1 MSEGDKIGL
10 GGAIAESSDN
20 KTYTDNIKK
29 LLALFDL
36 VDGFIENLTSDK
48 DGVISYLENLH
59 LLKGRGFKVENA
71 IARLEYQLQ
80 QTKVSITSFTEQK
93 GSRLKLLAID
103 IIDIAENVLARR
115 LIIDDKQQALID
127 EMRNNLKAFRDKV
140 NYNNSEISKLVT
152 LSLSHMSDLN
162 SDIGKF
168 DAQIAEAKIFSSRNY
183 DIGDLIGD
191 LINQKNTL
199 KASYDQFLI
208 NFANLSL
215 KHHLRSERFIDEL
228 KEASKRIKDAPKADE
243 DAPKI
248 TTVEEAQSNKPKK
261 NTNESQSN
269 EPQSNESQS
278 NESQSNESQS
288 NESQSNEPQSNEPES
303 NE

>member
-1 MSEGDKIGL
+1 MSQQDKAGL
-10 GGAIAESSDN
+10 GGAIVESSDN

-29 LLALFDL
+29 ILSLFDL
-36 VDGFIENLTSDK
+36 VDGFIENLIADK
-48 DGVISYLENLH
+48 DGVNSYLDNLR

-80 QTKVSITSFTEQK
+80 QTNVSIDAFSKQK

-103 IIDIAENVLARR
+103 IIDIAENVLRRR

-127 EMRNNLKAFRDKV
+127 EMQNNLDTFREKTD
-140 NYNNSEISKLVT
+140 YNNSEISKLVT
-152 LSLSHMSDLN
+152 LSLAHMSDLN

-168 DAQIAEAKIFSSRNY
+168 DAQISEAKIFSDRNY

-191 LINQKNTL
+191 LLNQKNTL
-199 KASYDQFLI
+199 KASYDQYLI

-215 KHHLRSERFIDEL
+215 KHHLRTERFIDEL
-228 KEASKRIKDAPKADE
+228 KEASKRIKDAPKADD

-248 TTVEEAQSNKPKK
+248 STVEEAQSSQEKQTEKVS
-261 NTNESQSN
+261 ESQTNDNS
-269 EPQSNESQS
+269 EPQTNDNS
-278 NESQSNESQS
+278 
-288 NESQSNEPQSNEPES
+288 EPQTNQEQ
-303 NE
+303 

>member
-1 MSEGDKIGL
+1 MSEQDKLGL
-10 GGAIAESSDN
+10 GGAIVESSDN
-20 KTYTDNIKK
+20 KTYTDNVKK
-29 LLALFDL
+29 ILSLFDL
-36 VDGFIENLTSDK
+36 VDGFIENLIADK
-48 DGVISYLENLH
+48 DGVNSYLDNLR

-80 QTKVSITSFTEQK
+80 QTNVSINAFTKQK

-115 LIIDDKQQALID
+115 LIIDDKQKALID
-127 EMRNNLKAFRDKV
+127 EMHNNLKAFRDKV
-140 NYNNSEISKLVT
+140 DYNNSEISKLVT

-168 DAQIAEAKIFSSRNY
+168 DAQIAEAKIFSDRNY

-191 LINQKNTL
+191 LLNQKNTL

-248 TTVEEAQSNKPKK
+248 TTVEEAQSNGTEPKTENEIKPEIENETKPETENK
-261 NTNESQSN
+261 NEN
-269 EPQSNESQS
+269 
-278 NESQSNESQS
+278 
-288 NESQSNEPQSNEPES
+288 
-303 NE
+303 